1 MIDCTNAEE
10 RLNAALG
17 GAPLDADTERHLSS
31 CAACRTLRDD
41 LASQDRELR
50 AAFEPLRGAAT
61 AAADAAI
68 AAIRREPLDSASGL
82 PRGGP
87 ASPQQKLRFFPHVM
101 AAAAGF
107 LLAVIAFRPW
117 QPVVVEKH
125 LPVNPGQVPIP
136 EKRPMAKLEVAT
148 GPVQSSRD
156 GSTWSD
162 VAVGG
167 GCEMDTMVRSAPGAK
182 AEFTLSDSSVVRLD
196 SNTTVFF
203 GKFRKF
209 RLDGGRLYARV
220 APGLVDFD
228 VVTENGLVAVSG
240 APDKKVPP
248 ATVDVARIVEEG
260 KKVLE
265 KATDV
270 LVLDGPATVRAGK
283 TEQKV
288 DGPRRVLILDD
299 RMGSAMPLPDGFLA
313 TSWVHDLLLKRA
325 ESPELAS
332 RVRGLLANVAK
343 SEAELRRMG
352 DACAKPIVNWAAE
365 PASKN
370 AGEGDRRRAV
380 EIAADLATRSAIPE
394 LISLL
399 EDSDA
404 TVRTACAKSLERLT
418 GLTQGCGAGDWA
430 SPDTSK
436 VAAERWK
443 NWMKEGSSERA
454 VK

>member
-1 MIDCTNAEE
+1 MIDCSTTEE

-17 GAPLDADTERHLSS
+17 GTPLGADAEVHLAG
-31 CAACRTLRDD
+31 CAACRALRDD
-41 LASQDRELR
+41 LAAQDRDLR
-50 AAFEPLRGAAT
+50 AAFEPLRHHAT
-61 AAADAAI
+61 QAGDAAI
-68 AAIRREPLDSASGL
+68 EAIRREPGGL
-82 PRGGP
+82 QH
-87 ASPQQKLRFFPHVM
+87 QQKLRFFPHVM

-107 LLAVIAFRPW
+107 LIAVIVFRPW
-117 QPVVVEKH
+117 QPVVVEKFS
-125 LPVNPGQVPIP
+125 PVNPGQVPVP

-148 GPVQSSRD
+148 GAIQSSRD

-167 GCEMDTMVRSAPGAK
+167 GCEMDTWVRCAKDAK

-196 SNTTVFF
+196 SNSTVFF

-228 VVTENGLVAVSG
+228 VVTENGLVAVRG
-240 APDKKVPP
+240 AADRQVPP

-265 KATDV
+265 KATEV
-270 LVLDGPATVRAGK
+270 LVVDGPATVRAGRE
-283 TEQKV
+283 EQAV

-299 RMGSAMPLPDGFLA
+299 RMGSAMPLADGILA
-313 TSWVHDLLLKRA
+313 TRWIHDLLLKRA
-325 ESPELAS
+325 GSPELAA
-332 RVRGLLANVAK
+332 RVRGLLGNLAK
-343 SEAELRRMG
+343 TETELRRMG
-352 DACAKPIVNWAAE
+352 DACAKPIASWACE
-365 PASKN
+365 PESKKS
-370 AGEGDRRRAV
+370 GDDERRRAV

-399 EDSDA
+399 EDSDS
-404 TVRTACAKSLERLT
+404 TIRLTAAKSLERLT
-418 GLTQGCGAGDWA
+418 GLTQGCGAGDWVNA
-430 SPDTSK
+430 DTSK

-443 NWMKEGSSERA
+443 AWQKEGSPERA